1 MTDMV
6 PIREVASW
14 RSYVNIAAT
23 SGRSLGGP
31 IGGYLIDTIGW
42 RWFVTHPSILRTYAK
57 HNRSFL
63 GQCPPTLLAAFLV
76 AWKLK
81 PTYISECPEQS
92 QLSKLR
98 RIDFLGAILLSLSII
113 CGLLV
118 LELGGKRIPFT
129 HPTILSLLAASLVT
143 GHLFLLVE
151 GFVAKEPIFPL
162 RLMLNRDVVASY
174 INLGFQT
181 GAQMAVRSSSLTK
194 EQ

>member
-1 MTDMV
+1 MV

-23 SGRSLGGP
+23 TGRSLGGP

-42 RWFVTHPSILRTYAK
+42 RWFVSLSCSPVTVAQ
-57 HNRSFL
+57 HNDYRSFL

-76 AWKLK
+76 AWKLQ
-81 PTYISECPEQS
+81 PSHFEDGPAQS

-98 RIDFLGAILLSLSII
+98 RVDFLGATLLSVSIV

-118 LELGGKRIPFT
+118 LELGGKRMLFT
-129 HPTILSLLAASLVT
+129 HPTILSLFGASLVT
-143 GHLFLLVE
+143 GNLFLLVE
-151 GFVAKEPIFPL
+151 AFWAKEPIFPL

-174 INLGFQT
+174 TNLGFQT
-181 GAQMAVRSSSLTK
+181 GAQMAASNSYV
-194 EQ
+194 